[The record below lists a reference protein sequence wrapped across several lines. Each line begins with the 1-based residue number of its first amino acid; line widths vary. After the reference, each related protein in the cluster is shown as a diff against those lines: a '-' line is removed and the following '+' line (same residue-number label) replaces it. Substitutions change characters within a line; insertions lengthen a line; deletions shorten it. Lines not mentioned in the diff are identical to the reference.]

1 MLLLQVCLFTCFGT
15 NKYPIIQML
24 KSLLFVAVG
33 GAAGSVLRF
42 LFSVW
47 FKHSSFPL
55 ATLLVNVLGSFI
67 IGIVIAVSMRNA
79 SFDASWRLLL
89 ATGVCGGFTTFSTFS
104 AENLQLIQQGRMGIF
119 AVYAIGSVLLG
130 LGAAWLGFTL
140 VK

>member
-1 MLLLQVCLFTCFGT
+1 MVK
-15 NKYPIIQML
+15 N
-24 KSLLFVAVG
+24 LLFVAVG

-55 ATLLVNVLGSFI
+55 ATLLVNI
-67 IGIVIAVSMRNA
+67 IGSLIIGLVIAVSLRNA
-79 SFDASWRLLL
+79 NFDANWRLLL
-89 ATGVCGGFTTFSTFS
+89 ATGLCGGFTTFSAFS
-104 AENLQLIQQGRMGIF
+104 AENLQLIQQGRMGMF

-140 VK
+140 GK